1 MDYAKWINSPP
12 QISEAGFKQTK
23 TLQTEK
29 NKLYKYFMKRMN
41 RIAWWKLAYKSRES
55 FWTVAKKW
63 HSSDGVISW

>member
-1 MDYAKWINSPP
+1 MDYAKGINSPP

-41 RIAWWKLAYKSRES
+41 RIA
-55 FWTVAKKW
+55 
-63 HSSDGVISW
+63 